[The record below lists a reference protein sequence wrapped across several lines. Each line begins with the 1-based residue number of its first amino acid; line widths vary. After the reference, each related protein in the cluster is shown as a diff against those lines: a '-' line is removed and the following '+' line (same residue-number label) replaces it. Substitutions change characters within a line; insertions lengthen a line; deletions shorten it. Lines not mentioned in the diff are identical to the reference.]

1 MTLQPCIVDTNVIVS
16 GLIGADSN
24 SPPALILDAML
35 DGKLL
40 YLMSDDLLDE
50 YSSVLRRLRL
60 VRLHG
65 LTDDEIDR
73 LLADLVVTPC
83 GASLSPAAMPPARGT
98 PTCGRCSPPIRRH
111 NWSRVTGFLSRT
123 LRVAPPQPPL
133 AVSWIRFCP
142 RQRPEWIQT
151 ANLLGE

>member
-40 YLMSDDLLDE
+40 YLMSDDLLNE
-50 YSSVLRRLRL
+50 YSSVLRRPRL

-73 LLADLVVTPC
+73 LLTDLVVNAMWREP
-83 GASLSPAAMPPARGT
+83 SPAAMPPARGT
-98 PTCGRCSPPIRRH
+98 PTCERCSPPIRRH
-111 NWSRVTGFLSRT
+111 NWSRVTGFSSRT
-123 LRVAPPQPPL
+123 LRITPL
-133 AVSWIRFCP
+133 
-142 RQRPEWIQT
+142 
-151 ANLLGE
+151 